1 MSVQPYSRPIR
12 QLFHQG
18 DPDLIQD
25 WSSYLKLGLTV
36 NHLDELAQMAI
47 DRKLFE
53 AEETGWAPIHA
64 WRTLAMLQDDA
75 AIDPLIQVL
84 RTLSDTDL
92 TDEDEEFDWVSEEL
106 PLVFGQ
112 VGPMALA
119 ALRACLTDT
128 HLSNR
133 VRENAV
139 VSIAEIANEDE
150 ETRSDCLA
158 MLTQQLEKFADQ
170 DSEFNGFLVTVLV
183 GSLRAVESADVIE
196 RAFLADRV
204 TVEVIQNWDE
214 AQVFLGLKEPP
225 DLSQLLS
232 SELLPEQMSSSATL
246 FKAKSKAKSSSA
258 IGSPSSYSPFYSGVP
273 KSKTQAK
280 RKAQKQSRK
289 KNRKK

>member
-1 MSVQPYSRPIR
+1 MSVQPYSHAVR
-12 QLFHQG
+12 QLFRQG
-18 DPDLIQD
+18 DPDLIRD
-25 WSSYLKLGLTV
+25 WSSYLKLGLTL

-53 AEETGWAPIHA
+53 AEETGWAPVHA
-64 WRTLAMLQDDA
+64 WRTLAMLQDDT
-75 AIDPLIQVL
+75 AIAPLIQVL
-84 RTLSDTDL
+84 RRLSDTDL

-112 VGPMALA
+112 VGPTALA
-119 ALRACLTDT
+119 SLRECLTDT
-128 HLSNR
+128 NLSNR

-150 ETRSDCLA
+150 ETRSDCVA
-158 MLTQQLEKFADQ
+158 MVTQQLEKFADQ
-170 DSEFNGFLVTVLV
+170 DLEFNGFLVMVLV
-183 GSLRAVESADVIE
+183 GSLRAVESAAVIE
-196 RAFLADRV
+196 QAFLADRV
-204 TVEVIQNWDE
+204 TLEVIRNWDE

-225 DLSQLLS
+225 NLSQLLS
-232 SELLPEQMSSSATL
+232 SELLPSELLPSEQLSEELSSSA
-246 FKAKSKAKSSSA
+246 KPSSA
-258 IGSPSSYSPFYSGVP
+258 KPSSYSPFYSGVP